1 MEGIGGPP
9 SSQGNEGS
17 APADQTSADNGEL
30 APTFNFSL
38 DDEWIVAKKVSER
51 GKSAP
56 RKSSIV
62 RRVIF
67 LSMICP
73 ILFGLRCFMAFE
85 GATPPLHP
93 LHASP
98 QGTVPP
104 LILAGKIYFMTE
116 WVPTLLILLTFWH
129 RKGTSAR
136 GPQRRRPPLAA
147 DADDEAAGG
156 SFDSAIMAPLMQ
168 QNVYPFTPS
177 PPHPQAHDQIAH
189 GPAMPSEVYP
199 QLMHSQVPYRDSFS
213 SYGQTASP
221 SGLYNPQYAESRQRQ

>member
-1 MEGIGGPP
+1 MTPYESIAPLLHAIG
-9 SSQGNEGS
+9 
-17 APADQTSADNGEL
+17 
-30 APTFNFSL
+30 FSRMCRDIPVHL
-38 DDEWIVAKKVSER
+38 L
-51 GKSAP
+51 
-56 RKSSIV
+56 
-62 RRVIF
+62 VIF

-104 LILAGKIYFMTE
+104 LILAGK
-116 WVPTLLILLTFWH
+116 
-129 RKGTSAR
+129 
-136 GPQRRRPPLAA
+136 
-147 DADDEAAGG
+147 G